1 MLTETF
7 IADVLHIRDAALADR
22 LASIAERLHLSKGEL
37 LIREGEPQTRFVFLV
52 EGILRGYF
60 LDIGGRDI
68 TDCFTYQ
75 CGAPAV
81 SCFSIGTSSAISVE
95 ALTSCEL
102 LSLPNDALTA
112 LMEEYPRLLWDY
124 NCMLQQALRT
134 HWEIRTMLCQHT
146 AMERYQWFL
155 QTYPALADRVS
166 NKYIASFLGMTP
178 VTLSRLRRAL
188 REQAAP
194 GRTQQGGGQP

>member
-1 MLTETF
+1 
-7 IADVLHIRDAALADR
+7 
-22 LASIAERLHLSKGEL
+22 
-37 LIREGEPQTRFVFLV
+37 
-52 EGILRGYF
+52 
-60 LDIGGRDI
+60 
-68 TDCFTYQ
+68 
-75 CGAPAV
+75 
-81 SCFSIGTSSAISVE
+81 
-95 ALTSCEL
+95 
-102 LSLPNDALTA
+102 
-112 LMEEYPRLLWDY
+112 
-124 NCMLQQALRT
+124 MLQQALRT

-166 NKYIASFLGMTP
+166 NKYIASFLGLTP

>member
-95 ALTSCEL
+95 TLTSCEL

-112 LMEEYPRLLWDY
+112 LMEEYPRLLWGY
-124 NCMLQQALRT
+124 NRMLQQALRT

-155 QTYPALADRVS
+155 RQYPGLEERVQARH
-166 NKYIASFLGMTP
+166 IASFLGMTP
-178 VTLSRLRRAL
+178 VTLSRLKRTL
-188 REQAAP
+188 HEQA
-194 GRTQQGGGQP
+194 RKS

>member
-124 NCMLQQALRT
+124 NRMLQQALRT

-194 GRTQQGGGQP
+194 GRTQQGSGQP